1 MSSAGR
7 TLPPWPP
14 STPIISL
21 HSKEPQHDDAT
32 DTTEVQPQRREPGIA
47 RAGGARIDPVGT
59 VPRTEETLAGA
70 VGETRTRKYPPKVS
84 FYLDAADQARL
95 RAAYRHTLAHSSDR
109 SLTDFL
115 GRVVMA
121 EVRRLEDAYNG
132 GQAFPSV
139 AAGQL
144 PQGRPLE

>member
-1 MSSAGR
+1 MTTRPTRRKSSLSGES
-7 TLPPWPP
+7 PVSP
-14 STPIISL
+14 
-21 HSKEPQHDDAT
+21 
-32 DTTEVQPQRREPGIA
+32 VREAP
-47 RAGGARIDPVGT
+47 RIDPVGT